1 MGGYGSFGLP
11 YMTPGAVIANSL
23 DEHQQRK
30 QRLSDMERQTRFDQ
44 YSQDIAGIQSNL
56 GKMTPGSPEYI
67 DLAGKLKQA
76 QADRVSLFHPDTQG
90 LDGIR
95 HLIRLIRGKGSAPAV
110 APGGTPNFSTGP
122 GDTGSPM
129 SEQIP
134 AVGGT
139 PTSPGPLTPAQAKQ
153 QMADRAAGFT
163 LAATPQ
169 QQNPFL
175 VEAKQ
180 LKDAG
185 FSDEQIQKVQQIRVG
200 LEAKAVPE
208 KPDKYQ
214 GQLTTTTDAQGK
226 QHYWRVPLAPGADP
240 EEVDFNGQK
249 VDPKNSSVPK
259 VGSFGDFMIQAY
271 GVHPTAEQY
280 ADGNKRWAE
289 SKAGATVGEHVVLV
303 PQPDGS
309 IKAIVVQTTSAKTFG
324 GGAAAPADLKKKAAA
339 NLPPNMKPA
348 APTAPPKPR
357 GAGVVGGGDVV
368 GGKLTAPQEKA
379 QTDYQEA
386 FKLAKMADQVAQK
399 PDDAV
404 NQKRLAVALERA
416 SAGRF
421 TTQAL
426 DYIIRAGLGNT
437 IEGWANSV
445 TTGALPADVLRQLVD
460 GAHQN
465 LKAADA
471 ARIDAG
477 VPGANNAAPPAN
489 QPQQASGKAVSLAA
503 ARKLPINQG
512 KSDEQIKADIIAHHH
527 TVTD

>member
-1 MGGYGSFGLP
+1 MGYGSFGLP

-44 YSQDIAGIQSNL
+44 YSSDIAGIQSNL

-95 HLIRLIRGKGSAPAV
+95 HLIRLIRGKGSAPAA
-110 APGGTPNFSTGP
+110 APSGTPSFATGP

-139 PTSPGPLTPAQAKQ
+139 PAAPGPLTPAQAKQ
-153 QMADRAAGFT
+153 QMADRASGYS
-163 LAATPQ
+163 LAAVNRTA
-169 QQNPFL
+169 NPFS
-175 VEAKQ
+175 EKAK
-180 LKDAG
+180 LMKESG
-185 FSDEQIQKVQQIRVG
+185 LFTDEQIQKVGEIEVG
-200 LEAKAVPE
+200 LAPKAIPE

-226 QHYWRVPLAPGADP
+226 QHYWRVPLAAGGDP
-240 EEVDFNGQK
+240 EEVNFNGQK
-249 VDPKNSSVPK
+249 VEPKTTTKPKTAWTKKNGQFFSVQLDANNQIIPGSENSSLLPP
-259 VGSFGDFMIQAY
+259 SSI
-271 GVHPTAEQY
+271 T
-280 ADGNKRWAE
+280 
-289 SKAGATVGEHVVLV
+289 
-303 PQPDGS
+303 GS
-309 IKAIVVQTTSAKTFG
+309 ISTGNYHFIDDKGQIHQVQETHSRVPMSAG
-324 GGAAAPADLKKKAAA
+324 GAPAAAPSIPATPKEAKDKATA
-339 NLPPNMKPA
+339 
-348 APTAPPKPR
+348 TAPKDKILGHGP
-357 GAGVVGGGDVV
+357 
-368 GGKLTAPQEKA
+368 LTNPQQKA

-386 FKLAKMADQVAQK
+386 VKLSSIADQVAQN
-399 PDDAV
+399 PNDAV

-426 DYIIRAGLGNT
+426 DYILQAGLGNK
-437 IEGWANSV
+437 IEGFLKGT
-445 TTGALPADVLRQLVD
+445 TTGALPEDIMRQLID

-465 LKAADA
+465 LQAADA
-471 ARIDAG
+471 ARRDAG
-477 VPGANNAAPPAN
+477 VPIPNSAAPPAN
-489 QPQQASGKAVSLAA
+489 QPPKQEGNFFSNYGGK
-503 ARKLPINQG
+503 P
-512 KSDEQIKADIIAHHH
+512 H
-527 TVTD
+527 